1 MFLTS
6 ALTRSTSH
14 SVYQLLEKIPA
25 AGIDLR
31 SGTHTGSNDDAGSN
45 VGAHG
50 DGRGNP
56 GPHAFQ
62 IETEHARM
70 KLHENNLRN
79 RMGQGWQ
86 SETQRN
92 QNQQHHHQQE
102 QKKKKK
108 KKKNRKRK
116 TKKKIITMNVNPTVD
131 PNGGA
136 LGRFLLR
143 NLVGSAE

>member
-1 MFLTS
+1 
-6 ALTRSTSH
+6 
-14 SVYQLLEKIPA
+14 
-25 AGIDLR
+25 
-31 SGTHTGSNDDAGSN
+31 
-45 VGAHG
+45 
-50 DGRGNP
+50 
-56 GPHAFQ
+56 
-62 IETEHARM
+62 M